1 MEDKRLN
8 RVFDRVKLSPGKEEA
23 ILANLL
29 SEQRE
34 VYMVKNRK
42 KITAVLAV
50 AAAML
55 LTTAALA
62 AAFNLSEVLT
72 DWFGQKWEEQSGE
85 PIKEEQLELLNR
97 LTQPIGIHDTQNGVT
112 IIADSATVGDNTL
125 WVLLVVD
132 GLDGPLPEQGED
144 GRHLYHNGGQ
154 EDCTI
159 VPSSDKRSYRSAGGA
174 FGIYSARVTD
184 DGRLCLIYRC
194 SEMLK
199 DSDSFQ
205 DGCAVTLKIDEIMFG
220 RTLLAEGPWKL
231 EFSLEPVTDMPVLKL
246 DQAQFPA
253 QYLANGIEKEVLLDV
268 EDVQVSSTDI
278 SFTRKADNI
287 IYEMPISLLLRD
299 GTEAFC
305 GTMSGGYLKG
315 NRWVESRDLPVPVD
329 LTQVKSLRVGDTE
342 FPLQ

>member
-1 MEDKRLN
+1 MEDKKLN
-8 RVFDRVKLSPGKEEA
+8 RVFDQVKLSPEREEA
-23 ILANLL
+23 MLADLL
-29 SEQRE
+29 REERE
-34 VYMVKNRK
+34 VYTVKNRK

-55 LTTAALA
+55 LTTVAVA
-62 AAFNLSEVLT
+62 AAFDLSEVLT

-97 LTQPIGIHDTQNGVT
+97 LTQPIGVHDTQNGVT
-112 IIADSATVGDNTL
+112 IIADSATVGNNTI

-132 GLDGPLPEQGED
+132 GLEGPLPEQGED
-144 GRHLYHNGGQ
+144 GHHMYHNGGQ

-159 VPSSDKRSYRSAGGA
+159 VPSSDKGPYRSAGGT
-174 FGIYSARVTD
+174 FGIYSARETS

-194 SEMLK
+194 SERLK
-199 DSDSFQ
+199 GSDSFQ
-205 DGCAVTLKIDEIMFG
+205 DGCHVTLKIDEIMFG
-220 RTLLAEGPWKL
+220 RTLLTEGPWKL
-231 EFSLEPVTDMPVLKL
+231 EFSLEPVTDMPVLRL
-246 DQAQFPA
+246 DHAQFPA
-253 QYLANGIEKEVLLDV
+253 QYTANGIEKEVLLDV

-278 SFTRKADNI
+278 IFTRKADNI

-299 GTEAFC
+299 GTEVFC

-315 NRWVESRDLPVPVD
+315 GQWLEDRQLPVPVD
-329 LTQVKSLRVGDTE
+329 LAQVKFLRVGDVE

>member
-1 MEDKRLN
+1 MEDKKLN
-8 RVFDRVKLSPGKEEA
+8 RVFDQVKLSPERAEA
-23 ILANLL
+23 MLADLL
-29 SEQRE
+29 SEKRE
-34 VYMVKNRK
+34 VYTVTNRK
-42 KITAVLAV
+42 KIAAVLAV

-55 LTTAALA
+55 LTTVALA
-62 AAFNLSEVLT
+62 AALDLSEVLT

-85 PIKEEQLELLNR
+85 SIKEEQLDLLNR
-97 LTQPIGIHDTQNGVT
+97 LTQPINIHDTQNGVT
-112 IIADSATVGDNTL
+112 IIADSATVGDNTI

-132 GLDGPLPEQGED
+132 GLEGPLPEQGED
-144 GRHLYHNGGQ
+144 GRHMYHNGGQ

-159 VPSSDKRSYRSAGGA
+159 VPSAGKMPYRSAGGT
-174 FGIYSARVTD
+174 FGIYSAHVTD

-194 SEMLK
+194 SEWLK

-205 DGCAVTLKIDEIMFG
+205 DGCDVTLKIDEIMFG
-220 RTLLAEGPWKL
+220 RTLLAKGPWKL
-231 EFSLEPVTDMPVLKL
+231 EFSLEAVTDIPALRL

-253 QYLANGIEKEVLLDV
+253 RYTANGIEKEVLLNV

-299 GTEAFC
+299 GTEVSC

-315 NRWVESRDLPVPVD
+315 NRWMESRDLPVPVD
-329 LTQVKSLRVGDTE
+329 LAQVESLRVGDAE